1 MVDAQLYSNIIRQ
14 MSEISDRIHQLLSEL
29 RPITNQISIGG
40 RDPAIL
46 EKNSRL
52 QADISRLDELRERL
66 QELFP
71 G

>member
-1 MVDAQLYSNIIRQ
+1 MVDAQLYSNIITQ
-14 MSEISDRIHQLLSEL
+14 MSEISDRIQELLSEL
-29 RPITNQISIGG
+29 QPITNQISIGG

-52 QADISRLDELRERL
+52 QADISQLDELRERL

>member
-14 MSEISDRIHQLLSEL
+14 MSEISDRIQELLSEL
-29 RPITNQISIGG
+29 QPITNQIPIGG
-40 RDPAIL
+40 RDRAIL